1 MQATY
6 NHCWI
11 LSDEDVAEPEKVAE
25 PSLDSVLKRHSVDRI
40 DCVLLGKQSLVD
52 DFWTEFIQSLLCDCD
67 LESSLSI

>member
-6 NHCWI
+6 DHCWI

-25 PSLDSVLKRHSVDRI
+25 PSLDSVLKRHCVDRI
-40 DCVLLGKQSLVD
+40 DCVLLGKQALVD
-52 DFWTEFIQSLLCDCD
+52 DFRAELILILLRDCD